1 MVGLARLCGGIFTF
15 GLVSMLSVAAAGQ
28 YGAPPPRPEVP
39 QGKAPSTAP
48 AQATPASATRADVL
62 RAAAC
67 VAGRNASDVDALLVT
82 SPFTADEREK
92 AVRLLRT
99 AERCLRLRSPIA
111 TSAMVFRGA
120 VAETLYETRFP
131 QAPAA
136 RSPAAAAAPFFR
148 PADVAGNE
156 NAALLTTHFEL
167 GQCVAPAQPDLVRA
181 LLATEPGT
189 DAERTALTA
198 LHPALGSCV
207 PAGTQLRVDPG
218 GIRATLAEALY
229 RWSVVQRDGPTSAWA
244 APPAPATPTG

>member
-1 MVGLARLCGGIFTF
+1 MVGLAKLWGGLFAF
-15 GLVSMLSVAAAGQ
+15 GLVSMLSVTAAGQ
-28 YGAPPPRPEVP
+28 YGAAPPPQQMP
-39 QGKAPSTAP
+39 QGKASPP
-48 AQATPASATRADVL
+48 AQAAAAAATRAEVL

-67 VAGRNASDVDALLVT
+67 VAGRNASDVDALLAT

-92 AVRLLRT
+92 SVRLLRA

-120 VAETLYETRFP
+120 AAETLYETRFALP
-131 QAPAA
+131 PSA

-148 PADVAGNE
+148 PADVAGNA

-167 GQCVAPAQPDLVRA
+167 AQCVAPAQPTLVRA

-198 LHPALGSCV
+198 LHPALGACV
-207 PAGTQLRVDPG
+207 PAGTQLRIDPG
-218 GIRATLAEALY
+218 AIRATLAEALY

-244 APPAPATPTG
+244 APPAPATPAG